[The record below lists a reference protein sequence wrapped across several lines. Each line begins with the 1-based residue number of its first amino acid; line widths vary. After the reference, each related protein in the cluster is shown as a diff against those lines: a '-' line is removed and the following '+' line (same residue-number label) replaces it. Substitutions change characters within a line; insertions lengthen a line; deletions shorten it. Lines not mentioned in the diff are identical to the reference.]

1 MKPWNQAVCFFCLC
15 VRCVVMRWRLE
26 LRNVVMWAGSGLQSH
41 WQSEKRLTMQC
52 TLWKISNNEKYRLL
66 QAFTILP
73 WSCRERCNMQCSL
86 LFHSSKKSLHSPSF
100 LTHPHLIPLLESW
113 KDLLCW
119 VALMPVAFSFTVFHF
134 LLYVIVYNG
143 WWYFLNMVQSKCIMK
158 CIFILKNTTI
168 SRHIRYVCW

>member
-1 MKPWNQAVCFFCLC
+1 MKPWNQAVCFSVCACGVWWWDDVLSY
-15 VRCVVMRWRLE
+15 
-26 LRNVVMWAGSGLQSH
+26 VMWWCEPAQVFSLTDNLKKDWLCSAHFERFQIMKSIVYCRHSPFSH
-41 WQSEKRLTMQC
+41 GVVG
-52 TLWKISNNEKYRLL
+52 
-66 QAFTILP
+66 
-73 WSCRERCNMQCSL
+73 RCNMQCSL

-143 WWYFLNMVQSKCIMK
+143 WWYFFKYGTKQVYNEMY
-158 CIFILKNTTI
+158 FHLKKDD
-168 SRHIRYVCW
+168 Y